1 MTACQ
6 REGFTLIEVLIA
18 VTVGSLL
25 VALTWTA
32 FRNVSQTSRRFQATT
47 SLYQQASVIHAA
59 LETPIG
65 IQFHG
70 AQFRVKVTLPG
81 TREAR
86 VTLDCMYPLM
96 EFANDYGRIMPF
108 QSYPNDLIWSRLEW
122 YAGGDSGPPTLKRA
136 ITPPYWTASI
146 KARYRGDCETAPSI
160 PAGAPADL
168 VNWVNEEVVPLEDIW
183 SSSSSRVN
191 FTITPAPRRD
201 RRRDMNDNDL
211 RMMPGIP
218 QVSYDSRIPGL
229 GLGDGDQ
236 LKRQLDLGQKLV
248 SDRISRFRI
257 EIIDF
262 RGYRTVV
269 NPTPGCYE
277 DPAVPSG
284 ISYYD
289 ATGVRFDPPSP
300 IVGNPDVWSSSLRTV
315 DGLSSEGRTD
325 PCPGYAGLPVPQAE
339 RPAVIRI
346 AFVLHAPITTLPI
359 PANSDASTDASGV
372 PLKGV
377 DFLEY
382 DRRRP
387 GGNTYISR
395 EFSFSFSTSSIGVQ
409 P

>member
-1 MTACQ
+1 MTANQ

-18 VTVGSLL
+18 IAVGSLI

-32 FRNVSQTSRRFQATT
+32 FRNVSQTSRRFHATT

-59 LETPIG
+59 VETPIG

-70 AQFRVKVTLPG
+70 AQFRLAVKDAG
-81 TREAR
+81 TRKAK
-86 VTLDCMYPLM
+86 VTLDCMYPLKD
-96 EFANDYGRIMPF
+96 FAPDLGRTMPA
-108 QSYPNDLIWSRLEW
+108 SIYYNDLTWSRLEW
-122 YAGGDSGPPTLKRA
+122 YAGGDSGPPTLKQA
-136 ITPPYWTASI
+136 ITPPYWTAQI
-146 KARYRGDCETAPSI
+146 KARYRGDCTTDPSI
-160 PAGAPADL
+160 PAGAPADV
-168 VNWVNEEVVPLEDIW
+168 VNWANEEVVPLESIH
-183 SSSSSRVN
+183 SSSSSWV
-191 FTITPAPRRD
+191 TCAISPEPRRD
-201 RRRDMNDNDL
+201 RRRDINDNDL

-218 QVSYDSRIPGL
+218 AAAYASRTPAS
-229 GLGDGDQ
+229 GLGDGDRLQ
-236 LKRQLDLGQKLV
+236 LQLDLGQKLV

-289 ATGVRFDPPSP
+289 ATGAAFTPPSP
-300 IVGNPDVWSSSLRTV
+300 DGANPNVWSSSLRTV

-325 PCPGYAGLPVPQAE
+325 PCPGYASASLPVPQAE

-346 AFVLHAPITTLPI
+346 AFVLHAPITSLPI
-359 PANSDASTDASGV
+359 PANSDASGV
-372 PLKGV
+372 PLKDL